1 MLPPLIV
8 IVGPTAAGKTA
19 LSLELA
25 ERFNGVIV
33 SADSRCVY
41 RGMDI
46 GTAKPT
52 PAEQARVP
60 HHLLDVV
67 APDAAWTLAD
77 YQAAATQAIHAAH
90 AAGQVPFLVGGTGQ
104 YIHAVTQGWQPPPH
118 DDTGTLR
125 AELEQQLAHE
135 GLAGLVARLHAVD
148 PASAEHIDTRNP
160 RRVVR
165 ALEVALLTGQS
176 FVALRRQSPPPWRI
190 LQLGVNWPRPELYAR
205 VDTRLHAMLAAGWLE
220 ETRALHAQG
229 YAWNLPAL
237 SAVGYQQLGAYLRG
251 ELAWEDTVRHIRA
264 ATHQLVRRQ
273 ANWFKATDPAIHWF
287 NPPDFPAMH
296 RLVAHFVA
304 HFVAAT
310 APPT

>member
-60 HHLLDVV
+60 HRLLDVV
-67 APDAAWTLAD
+67 DPDAPWTLAD
-77 YQAAATQAIHAAH
+77 YQTAATQAIHAAH

-118 DDTGTLR
+118 DDTGAVR
-125 AELEQQLAHE
+125 AALEQHLERE
-135 GLAGLVARLHAVD
+135 GLAGLVSRLQAVD
-148 PASAEHIDTRNP
+148 PDSARTIDTRNP

-176 FVALRRQSPPPWRI
+176 FVALRRQAPPPWRI
-190 LQLGVNWPRPELYAR
+190 LQLGVNWPRPALYAR
-205 VDTRLHAMLAAGWLE
+205 VDARLHAMLAAGWLE
-220 ETRALHAQG
+220 ETRALHARG
-229 YAWNLPAL
+229 YAWHLPSL

-251 ELAWEDTVRHIRA
+251 EHPWEDTVRHIRA

-273 ANWFKATDPAIHWF
+273 ANWFKATDPALHWF
-287 NPPDFPAMH
+287 NPPDSPAIY
-296 RLVAHFVA
+296 RLVAHFLA
-304 HFVAAT
+304 GT
-310 APPT
+310 TPPT

>member
-1 MLPPLIV
+1 MSPLPPLITL
-8 IVGPTAAGKTA
+8 IGPTAAGKTA

-60 HHLLDVV
+60 HRLLDVV
-67 APDAAWTLAD
+67 NPDDPWALAD

-118 DDTGTLR
+118 DSTGALR
-125 AELEQQLAHE
+125 AELEQHLERE

-148 PASAEHIDTRNP
+148 PDSARAIDTRNP

-165 ALEVALLTGQS
+165 ALEVALLTGAS
-176 FVALRRQSPPPWRI
+176 FVAQRLRSAPPWRI
-190 LQLGVNWPRPELYAR
+190 LHLGLNWPRPLLYER
-205 VDTRLHAMLAAGWLE
+205 VDQRIDSMLAAGWLD
-220 ETRALHAQG
+220 ETRQLHARYG
-229 YAWNLPAL
+229 WHVPAL

-251 ELAWEDTVRHIRA
+251 ESTWENTVQHIRA
-264 ATHQLVRRQ
+264 ATRQLVRRQ
-273 ANWFKATDPAIHWF
+273 ANWFKATDPNIAWF
-287 NPPDFPAMH
+287 NPQAVQTLSQ
-296 RLVAHFVA
+296 R
-304 HFVAAT
+304 VAAHL
-310 APPT
+310 AESG